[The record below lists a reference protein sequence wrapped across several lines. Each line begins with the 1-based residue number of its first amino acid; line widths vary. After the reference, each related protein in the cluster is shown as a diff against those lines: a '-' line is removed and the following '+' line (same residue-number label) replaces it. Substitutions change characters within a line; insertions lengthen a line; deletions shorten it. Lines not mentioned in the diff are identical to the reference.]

1 MKYFRLGTYSMI
13 IVFLMVVLSA
23 CGNIAMQ
30 AGKGPAKLPA
40 ASLVIQMIDVGQG
53 DAILVRTNEQVI
65 LIDTGDVPAR
75 NNLVD
80 YLKKQ
85 GISVIDKV
93 IITHPHADHL
103 GGMPGILEH
112 FTVKQ
117 IYDSGQTTTTALYRQ
132 YLSSIKKHKIPFAVV
147 AAGDELDF
155 GNGVLFKVLNPKKPF
170 ISDSE
175 LNNNSIVGK
184 LIFGQ
189 FTMLFTGDAEKEAE
203 ERIKKDYSAELQSKV
218 LKSPH
223 HGSRTSSTL
232 PFLRS
237 VSPAAVVI
245 SVGADNE
252 YQHPHPTTLRKYADV
267 KAQVYRTDLSGA
279 ITITSDG
286 QNYQIKKEKE

>member
-1 MKYFRLGTYSMI
+1 MKYFRLGTYSI
-13 IVFLMVVLSA
+13 IVVLLMVVLSA
-23 CGNIAMQ
+23 CGNIAKQ
-30 AGKGPAKLPA
+30 AGKESAKPPSAPLA
-40 ASLVIQMIDVGQG
+40 IHMIDVGQG

-85 GISVIDKV
+85 GITVIDKV

-103 GGMPGILEH
+103 GGMAGILEH

-117 IYDSGQTTTTALYRQ
+117 VYDSGQTTTTALYRQ

-147 AAGDELDF
+147 VAGQELDF
-155 GNGVLFKVLNPKKPF
+155 GNGVLFKVLNPQKPF
-170 ISDSE
+170 LSDSE

-184 LIFGQ
+184 LMFGQ

-203 ERIKKDYSAELQSKV
+203 ERMKKDYSAELRSTV

-237 VSPAAVVI
+237 VSPEAIVI
-245 SVGADNE
+245 SVGANNE
-252 YQHPHPTTLRKYADV
+252 YQHPHTTTLKKYTDI
-267 KAQVYRTDLSGA
+267 KAQVYRTDLAGT

>member
-1 MKYFRLGTYSMI
+1 MI
-13 IVFLMVVLSA
+13 LVVLMVTLSA
-23 CGNIAMQ
+23 CGNMAME
-30 AGKGPAKLPA
+30 AGKEPTKLPS
-40 ASLVIQMIDVGQG
+40 ASLVIQMLDVGQG
-53 DAILVRTNEQVI
+53 DAILVRTNQQVI
-65 LIDTGDVPAR
+65 LIDTGDVPTR

-103 GGMPGILEH
+103 GGIAGVMEH

-147 AAGDELDF
+147 AAGDEIDF
-155 GNGVLFKVLNPKKPF
+155 GNGVLFRVLNPKKPF

-184 LIFGQ
+184 LTFGQ
-189 FTMLFTGDAEKEAE
+189 FSMLFTGDAEKEAE
-203 ERIKKDYSAELQSKV
+203 DRMKKDYSAELQSTI

-232 PFLRS
+232 TFLRF
-237 VSPAAVVI
+237 VSPAAIVI
-245 SVGADNE
+245 SVGANNE

-267 KAQVYRTDLSGA
+267 KAQVYRTDLAGT

-286 QNYQIKKEKE
+286 QNYQIKKEKD